1 MPYRLSFENAIRG
14 IRFQPI
20 YSVADKVIKAW
31 EILSLLQPG
40 VNHEQYFTSQSDQ
53 SCLNILCWQLQIIYK
68 MKNRKRYYLNVP
80 ARLLCS
86 SQVIEQLL
94 PWLREGIVLEVQ
106 DPHGFISLSRSERQA
121 FYAHARM
128 IKSMGAE
135 LWLDDILPE
144 QFGDLGAELGRFDG
158 VKIDKSVVLK
168 TPSLLSPFVTQCAR
182 QVQFV
187 LVEGVE
193 NSQHF
198 DIAEEGGSHFL
209 QGFMWPEEQFF
220 ISYTPGWS
228 C

>member
-1 MPYRLSFENAIRG
+1 MPYRLSFENAVRG

-20 YSVADKVIKAW
+20 YSVAEKVIKAW

-40 VNHEQYFTSQSDQ
+40 INHEHYFASQSEQ

-68 MKNRKRYYLNVP
+68 MKNRKRYYLNAP

-86 SQVIEQLL
+86 PQVIEQLL

-106 DPHGFISLSRSERQA
+106 DPHGFISLSRGELQV

-144 QFGDLGAELGRFDG
+144 QFSDLADELSRFDG
-158 VKIDKSVVLK
+158 VKIDKSVVLNS
-168 TPSLLSPFVTQCAR
+168 PSFLSPLITHCAR

-198 DIAEEGGSHFL
+198 DIAQEGGSHFL
-209 QGFMWPEEQFF
+209 QGFMWPEEQFY
-220 ISYTPGWS
+220 ISYTPGWP